1 MVLEAFF
8 SNAPALV
15 WLILAVILAVVEGVT
30 FALISIWF
38 SVGAL
43 AAMIIALNGLPLWMQ
58 ILVFVAVSG
67 ILLLLTKPL
76 ARKAMNKKAEKTN
89 ADRVIGQTGKVTQR
103 IDNLRTSGQ
112 ANVLGQTWTAR
123 SADDS
128 IIDEGELIRVLE
140 IRGVKIIVERVL
152 KEEE

>member
-1 MVLEAFF
+1 MLEAFF

-67 ILLLLTKPL
+67 IMLLLTKPL

-128 IIDEGELIRVLE
+128 VIDEGELIRVLE
-140 IRGVKIIVERVL
+140 IQGVKIIVERVL

>member
-1 MVLEAFF
+1 MLEAFF

-67 ILLLLTKPL
+67 IMLLLTKPL

>member
-1 MVLEAFF
+1 MLEAFF

-67 ILLLLTKPL
+67 IMLLLTKPL

-112 ANVLGQTWTAR
+112 ANVLGQTWTAH

-128 IIDEGELIRVLE
+128 VIDEGELIRVLE

>member
-1 MVLEAFF
+1 MLEAFF

-43 AAMIIALNGLPLWMQ
+43 AAMIISLNSLPLWMQ

-67 ILLLLTKPL
+67 IMLLLTKPL

-128 IIDEGELIRVLE
+128 VIDEGELIRVLE

>member
-1 MVLEAFF
+1 MLEAFF

-67 ILLLLTKPL
+67 IMLLLTKPL

-128 IIDEGELIRVLE
+128 VIGEGELIRVLE

>member
-76 ARKAMNKKAEKTN
+76 ARKAMNKKTEKTN

-103 IDNLRTSGQ
+103 IDNLRANGQ

>member
-1 MVLEAFF
+1 MLEAFF

-67 ILLLLTKPL
+67 IMLLLTKPL

-128 IIDEGELIRVLE
+128 IINEGELIRVLE

>member
-1 MVLEAFF
+1 MLEAFF

-67 ILLLLTKPL
+67 IMLLLTKPL

-128 IIDEGELIRVLE
+128 VIDEGELIRVLE